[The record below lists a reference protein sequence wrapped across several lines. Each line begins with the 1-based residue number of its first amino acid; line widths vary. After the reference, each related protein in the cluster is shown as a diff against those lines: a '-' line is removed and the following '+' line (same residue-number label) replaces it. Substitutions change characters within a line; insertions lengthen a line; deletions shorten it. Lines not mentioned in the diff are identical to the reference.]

1 MIAALSEVPMND
13 EQRNFVRQLIHHA
26 INSATTSLIWRLP
39 TLIIVVLLAALIG
52 AVFYFNLY

>member
-1 MIAALSEVPMND
+1 MND

-39 TLIIVVLLAALIG
+39 TLVIVVLLATLIG